1 MRYQPHF
8 GNEVATL
15 SKLITDLNNSVS
27 IITADIEAEEARV
40 NIGDIADPAY
50 PMLARHLRSRRNNLQ
65 ATINN
70 LVDRLGAAH
79 PREAEPVAA

>member
-15 SKLITDLNNSVS
+15 SKLISDLNSSVS
-27 IITADIEAEEARV
+27 IITADIEAEESRV
-40 NIGDIADPAY
+40 NIGDMSDPAY
-50 PMLARHLRSRRNNLQ
+50 PMLARHLRSRRDNLQ

-70 LVDRLGAAH
+70 LVDRLGAVH
-79 PREAEPVAA
+79 PRAAEPVAA